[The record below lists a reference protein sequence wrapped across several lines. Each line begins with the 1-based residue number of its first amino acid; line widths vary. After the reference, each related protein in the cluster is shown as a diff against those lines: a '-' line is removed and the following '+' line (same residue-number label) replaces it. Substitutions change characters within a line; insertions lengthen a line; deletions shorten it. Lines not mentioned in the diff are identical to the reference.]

1 MYGEEEKLANA
12 KDHKHMMIR
21 EAASLAADA
30 GVRELWLTHYSPSL
44 THPEQYLK
52 MAETIFPQTKCG
64 NDGMSCELDFE
75 D

>member
-1 MYGEEEKLANA
+1 MYGEEEKLVNA

-52 MAETIFPQTKCG
+52 MAETIFQQTKCG
-64 NDGMSCELDFE
+64 SDGLSCELDFE